1 MDAQTRETLAT
12 RLRGQFMVSRS
23 GNETSFSL
31 KALLRDERFW
41 KIAFQVI
48 TLVVVVLLFAFFIGN
63 LNRNL
68 TQQGNAFG
76 FGFLVNPAGFSIG
89 ESAVTYQPQDPYWKA
104 LVVGLSNTVTLVL
117 AGIVLTTLLGVAA
130 GVASFSTNWLLFK
143 LSRVYVGLV
152 RNVPLL
158 LQLFFWYF
166 AIYGALPRPE
176 SQIDVLGLAY
186 LNNRGVYIPWPAT
199 AGLAL
204 LGLAAIAIGIAG
216 GFFLWGWYT
225 KIRVE
230 TATGGKPQF
239 YGLIAL
245 GVAVAL
251 IVCFALQWQAPEAM
265 EGGGVTGG
273 LRLSREYVA
282 ALSALVFYTSAFVAE
297 IVRAGIQS
305 VSKGQWE
312 AARSLGLPP
321 GSVMRLVV
329 FPQAMRVII
338 PPMNSEYMNLTKN
351 SSLAFAVAFPE
362 IYSIATTTYNQTGR
376 PVEVFLV
383 LMATYLLMC
392 LFITVCMNQLNR
404 AVQFKER

>member
-1 MDAQTRETLAT
+1 
-12 RLRGQFMVSRS
+12 MVSQS
-23 GNETSFSL
+23 DQKTPFSL

-48 TLVVVVLLFAFFIGN
+48 TVLVVVLLFAFFIGN

-76 FGFLVNPAGFSIG
+76 FSFLVNPAGFSIG
-89 ESAVTYQPQDPYWKA
+89 ESAVQYQPQDPYWKA
-104 LVVGLSNTVTLVL
+104 LLVGLSNTVTLVI
-117 AGIVLTTLLGVAA
+117 AGILFTTLLGVAA
-130 GVASFSTNWLLFK
+130 GIASFSQNWLLYK

-152 RNVPLL
+152 RNIPLL

-176 SQIDVLGLAY
+176 DQIELLNLFY
-186 LNNRGVYIPWPAT
+186 LNNRGVYVPWPST
-199 AGLAL
+199 AALALTGLAS
-204 LGLAAIAIGIAG
+204 IAIGIALG
-216 GFFLWGWYT
+216 LFLWNWRT

-230 TATGGKPQF
+230 TATGGDAQL
-239 YGLIAL
+239 YAVGGL
-245 GVAVAL
+245 AVIVLL
-251 IVCFALQWQAPEAM
+251 IVCFGLNWQAPQGV

-312 AARSLGLPP
+312 AARSLGIPA
-321 GSVMRLVV
+321 GTAMQLVV

-362 IYSIATTTYNQTGR
+362 MYSIATTTYNQTGR
-376 PVEVFLV
+376 PVEVFVV
-383 LMATYLLMC
+383 LMATYLAMC
-392 LFITVCMNQLNR
+392 LLITVLMNQLNR

>member
-1 MDAQTRETLAT
+1 
-12 RLRGQFMVSRS
+12 MVSNS
-23 GNETSFSL
+23 DHETSFSL

-48 TLVVVVLLFAFFIGN
+48 TLLVVVLLFAFFIGN

-68 TQQGNAFG
+68 TRQGNPFG

-89 ESAVTYQPQDPYWKA
+89 ESAIKYQPQDPYWKA
-104 LVVGLSNTVTLVL
+104 LMVGLSNTVTLIV
-117 AGIVLTTLLGVAA
+117 AGIIFTTMLGVAA
-130 GVASFSTNWLLFK
+130 GIASFSQNWLLYK

-166 AIYGALPRPE
+166 AVYGALPRPE
-176 SQIDVLGLAY
+176 DQIEVLKWFF
-186 LNNRGVYIPWPAT
+186 LNNRGVYVPWPST
-199 AGLAL
+199 AALALTGLAT
-204 LGLAAIAIGIAG
+204 IAIGITI
-216 GFFLWGWYT
+216 GFFLWNWRT
-225 KIRVE
+225 KVRVE
-230 TATGGKPQF
+230 TATGGQAQL
-239 YGLIAL
+239 YGIAGLAVIVLLI
-245 GVAVAL
+245 
-251 IVCFALQWQAPEAM
+251 ICFGLNWQAPESV

-312 AARSLGLPP
+312 AARSLGIPA
-321 GSVMRLVV
+321 GAAMQLVV

-351 SSLAFAVAFPE
+351 TSLAFAVAFPE
-362 IYSIATTTYNQTGR
+362 MYSIATTTYNQTGR
-376 PVEVFLV
+376 PVEVFVV

-392 LFITVCMNQLNR
+392 LFITVLMNQLNR

>member
-1 MDAQTRETLAT
+1 MASNSAK
-12 RLRGQFMVSRS
+12 
-23 GNETSFSL
+23 ETSFNL

-48 TLVVVVLLFAFFIGN
+48 TLLVVVLLFAFFIGN

-89 ESAVTYQPQDPYWKA
+89 ESALKYQPQDPYWKA
-104 LVVGLSNTVTLVL
+104 LMVGLSNTITLIV
-117 AGIVLTTLLGVAA
+117 AGIIFTTILGVAA
-130 GVASFSTNWLLFK
+130 GVASFSQNWLLYK
-143 LSRVYVGLV
+143 LSRIYVGLV

-166 AIYGALPRPE
+166 AVYGALPRPE
-176 SQIDVLGLAY
+176 DQIEVLNWFF
-186 LNNRGVYIPWPAT
+186 LNNRGVYVPWPST
-199 AGLAL
+199 AALALTGLAT
-204 LGLAAIAIGIAG
+204 ITIGIAM
-216 GFFLWGWYT
+216 GFFLWNWRT

-230 TATGGKPQF
+230 TATGGEAQL
-239 YGLIAL
+239 YGIAGL
-245 GVAVAL
+245 AVIVLL
-251 IVCFALQWQAPEAM
+251 IVCFGLNWQAPQGV

-273 LRLSREYVA
+273 LRLSREYIA
-282 ALSALVFYTSAFVAE
+282 SLSALVFYTSAFVAE

-312 AARSLGLPP
+312 AARSLGIPA
-321 GSVMRLVV
+321 GAAMQLVV

-351 SSLAFAVAFPE
+351 TSLAFAVAFPE
-362 IYSIATTTYNQTGR
+362 MYSIATTTYNQTGR
-376 PVEVFLV
+376 PVEVFVV

-392 LFITVCMNQLNR
+392 LLITVLMNQLNR

>member
-1 MDAQTRETLAT
+1 
-12 RLRGQFMVSRS
+12 MVSPS
-23 GNETSFSL
+23 NNETSFNL

-41 KIAFQVI
+41 KIAFQVV
-48 TLVVVVLLFAFFIGN
+48 TLLVVVLLFAFFIGN

-68 TQQGNAFG
+68 AQQGSAFG
-76 FGFLVNPAGFSIG
+76 FSFLVNPAGFSIG
-89 ESAVTYQPQDPYWKA
+89 ESAIKYQPQDPYWKA
-104 LVVGLSNTVTLVL
+104 LTVGLSNTVTLVI
-117 AGIVLTTLLGVAA
+117 AGIILTTLLGVTA
-130 GVASFSTNWLLFK
+130 GVASFSQNWLLFK
-143 LSRVYVGLV
+143 LSRIYVGLV

-176 SQIDVLGLAY
+176 SQIAVAGLAF
-186 LNNRGVYIPWPAT
+186 LNNRGVYIPWPSSA
-199 AGLAL
+199 ALAL
-204 LGLAAIAIGIAG
+204 TGFATIVVGLVV
-216 GFFLWGWYT
+216 GFVLWGWYT

-230 TATGGKPQF
+230 TASGGKPQL
-239 YGLIAL
+239 YSLI
-245 GVAVAL
+245 GVVVLVLL
-251 IVCFALQWQAPEAM
+251 IVCFALNWQAPEAV

-305 VSKGQWE
+305 VSRGQWE
-312 AARSLGLPP
+312 AARSLGLAPS
-321 GSVMRLVV
+321 SVMRLVV

-376 PVEVFLV
+376 PVEVFVV

-392 LFITVCMNQLNR
+392 LIITVLMNQLNR

>member
-1 MDAQTRETLAT
+1 
-12 RLRGQFMVSRS
+12 MVSQS
-23 GNETSFSL
+23 DQKASFSL
-31 KALLRDERFW
+31 KTLLRDERFW

-48 TLVVVVLLFAFFIGN
+48 TLLVVVLLFAFFIGN

-68 TQQGNAFG
+68 AQQGNAFG
-76 FGFLVNPAGFSIG
+76 FSFLVNPAGFSIG
-89 ESAVTYQPQDPYWKA
+89 ESAIKYEPQDPYWKA
-104 LVVGLSNTVTLVL
+104 LTVGLSNTITLIL
-117 AGIVLTTLLGVAA
+117 AGIFFTTVLGVAA
-130 GVASFSTNWLLFK
+130 GVASFSQNWLLYK
-143 LSRVYVGLV
+143 LSRIYVGLV

-166 AIYGALPRPE
+166 AVYGALPRPE
-176 SQIDVLGLAY
+176 AQIEVLNWFF
-186 LNNRGVYIPWPAT
+186 LNNRGVYVPWPST
-199 AGLAL
+199 AALALTGLAT
-204 LGLAAIAIGIAG
+204 IAIGIAM
-216 GFFLWGWYT
+216 GFFLWNWRT

-230 TATGGKPQF
+230 TATGGQAQL
-239 YGLIAL
+239 YGVGGL
-245 GVAVAL
+245 AVIVLL
-251 IVCFALQWQAPEAM
+251 IVCLGLNWQAPEAV

-312 AARSLGLPP
+312 AARSLGLPA
-321 GSVMRLVV
+321 GSAMQLVV

-351 SSLAFAVAFPE
+351 TSLAFAVAFPE
-362 IYSIATTTYNQTGR
+362 MYSIATTTYNQTGR
-376 PVEVFLV
+376 PVEVFVV
-383 LMATYLLMC
+383 LMATYLAMC
-392 LFITVCMNQLNR
+392 LLITVLMNQLNR